1 MKKFLFAVAL
11 AAFVLLAPSLGAQE
25 KSQEKSAEKQRAEER
40 RKLSIPVKVQLTF
53 IELDGDKK
61 ISSMPYSFIAIA
73 TDPDAR
79 TENTSIR
86 NGVRIPVATESKEQK
101 INYMDV
107 GSNVDCQVYTDDDV
121 HFRLGLNFERSALY
135 SGSGEEKK
143 DASHLEGAP
152 LIRSFRA
159 YEHFILRDGQT
170 SESVL
175 STDPFTGHVL
185 RVSVTINVIK

>member
-1 MKKFLFAVAL
+1 MKKSLFAVAL
-11 AAFVLLAPSLGAQE
+11 AAFVLHAPLLRAQE
-25 KSQEKSAEKQRAEER
+25 KSQEKSEKQKAEER

-61 ISSMPYSFIAIA
+61 IASMPYSFIAIA

-86 NGVRIPVATESKEQK
+86 NGVRIPVEIDSKDAK
-101 INYMDV
+101 VTYLDV
-107 GSNVDCQVYTDDDV
+107 GSNVDCQVYTDDEV

-135 SGSGEEKK
+135 SPSGDEKK
-143 DASHLEGAP
+143 DISQPGGAP
-152 LIRSFRA
+152 LVRSFRA
-159 YEHFILRDGQT
+159 QEHFILRDGQT
-170 SESVL
+170 SENVL

-185 RVSVTINVIK
+185 HVSITLNVIK